1 MDRLEAMGIL
11 VAVAETGSLSAAGR
25 RLGIPLSSVSRK
37 IADLEAHLGTRLLT
51 RASRQAA
58 LTDAGRDYVAA
69 CRRILEEVS
78 EAERAAAGEYTAPR
92 GELVVT
98 APLVFGRLH
107 MLPVVLDFLAAF
119 PEVDV
124 RLFLADR
131 RLQLVEDHV
140 DLALRIGPLADSALV
155 ALKIGTMRRVVV
167 ASPAYLARRGTPRTP
182 DDLPQHECID
192 AAGARPTSDWAFETR
207 LPVRSRLDVNTAEA
221 AIDAAIAGIGLAR
234 VLQYQVVQAVR
245 EGKLTLVLEEFEPPP
260 WPVSLV
266 HAGQGPLPL
275 KLRAFLDFAAP
286 ALRRRLADLPSSQ
299 DLEG

>member
-25 RLGIPLSSVSRK
+25 RLGMPLSSVSRK
-37 IADLEAHLGTRLLT
+37 IADLEAHLKTRLLT

-58 LTDAGRDYVAA
+58 LTDAGRAYVAA
-69 CRRILEEVS
+69 CRRILEEVG
-78 EAERAAAGEYTAPR
+78 EAERAAAGEYSAPR

-107 MLPVVLDFLAAF
+107 MLPVVVDFLAAF

-124 RLFLADR
+124 RLVLVDR
-131 RLQLVEDHV
+131 RVQLVEDHV
-140 DLALRIGPLADSALV
+140 DLALRIGPLADSALI
-155 ALKIGTMRRVVV
+155 ALKVGIMRRVVV
-167 ASPAYLARRGTPRTP
+167 ASPDYLARRGTPQYP
-182 DDLPQHECID
+182 ADLVQHDCID

-207 LPVRSRLDVNTAEA
+207 IPVRSRLDVNTAEA
-221 AIDAAIAGIGLAR
+221 AIDAAIAGVGLAR
-234 VLQYQVVQAVR
+234 VLHYQAVQGIC
-245 EGKLTLVLEEFEPPP
+245 EGKLALVLEPFEPEP

-286 ALRRRLADLPSSQ
+286 ALRKRLADLRLS
-299 DLEG
+299 

>member
-37 IADLEAHLGTRLLT
+37 IADLESHLKTRLLT
-51 RASRQAA
+51 RASRQTA

-78 EAERAAAGEYTAPR
+78 EAERAAAGEYNAPR

-107 MLPVVLDFLAAF
+107 MLPVVLEFLAAF
-119 PEVDV
+119 PDVDV

-140 DLALRIGPLADSALV
+140 DLALRIGPLADSALI
-155 ALKIGTMRRVVV
+155 ALKIGMMRRVVV
-167 ASPAYLARRGTPRTP
+167 ASPDYLTRRGTPQNPT
-182 DDLPQHECID
+182 DLARHDCID
-192 AAGARPTSDWAFETR
+192 AAGARPTSDWTFETR
-207 LPVRSRLDVNTAEA
+207 IPVRSRLDVNTAEA

-234 VLQYQVVQAVR
+234 VLHYQVVQPVR
-245 EGKLTLVLEEFEPPP
+245 DGRLVTILEEFEPQP

-286 ALRRRLADLPSSQ
+286 ALRRRLADLHPF
-299 DLEG
+299 